1 MCHLTWA
8 DLPLDL
14 EWQPLHGAHGS
25 AAGFRAFL
33 SPLAGGGAVL
43 DGAERGEAHFVSRVS
58 RAHRGNTE
66 VSLRNGSGS
75 LLLAGGAPQS
85 RRAGFPSTED
95 GFRCR
100 GL

>member
-33 SPLAGGGAVL
+33 SPLAGGGA
-43 DGAERGEAHFVSRVS
+43 HFVSRVS
-58 RAHRGNTE
+58 RAHRGNSGVAAE
-66 VSLRNGSGS
+66 RLGFVAPSWGGSAVTS
-75 LLLAGGAPQS
+75 CWLS
-85 RRAGFPSTED
+85 EH
-95 GFRCR
+95 
-100 GL
+100 